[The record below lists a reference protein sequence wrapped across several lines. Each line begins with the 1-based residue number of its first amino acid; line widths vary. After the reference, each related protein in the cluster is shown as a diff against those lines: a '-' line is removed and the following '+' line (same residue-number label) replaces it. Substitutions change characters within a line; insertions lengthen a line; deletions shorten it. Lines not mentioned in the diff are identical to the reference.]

1 LSPQVVPYFDNCGD
15 MLVVMG
21 DALFSSFPVTAFLAF
36 TDSCRQTLVLYQKGA
51 EAGSCVEIAGE
62 PSPTL
67 KARVDAVNRWVEFKV
82 SKLLP

>member
-1 LSPQVVPYFDNCGD
+1 
-15 MLVVMG
+15 
-21 DALFSSFPVTAFLAF
+21 
-36 TDSCRQTLVLYQKGA
+36 LYQKGA